1 MHWVVVLRWGE
12 LIQFELH
19 SSWSFLLP
27 FTPIPFYLKIDIFEE
42 CLWSG
47 YHVHLADNNNDK
59 WGNVEMNEEKTKIT
73 EKSTCQL
80 ATTTTMKYGDDFE
93 EKKQDKTKGRKCVV
107 TWLKQVTARHPSSW
121 HSVTCSWGLWHL
133 IFDFDVNFYIFDCLF
148 LCLCLIWQTFM
159 KLVNALV
166 FVVVFVFEFVFV
178 FIFLLVILFVFVFV
192 LCLPFSVTWL
202 PLRKLGS
209 SSKWNRTIRWP
220 SFTFLQKEWGT
231 CNYQKL
237 MMIVKNYNDDDE
249 KIVNLMQP
257 TRPCEVPMFA
267 GALKIIGLL
276 IFLMLMVL
284 WMLMSFLML
293 MLLWNP

>member
-1 MHWVVVLRWGE
+1 MHWVVVSRWGE
-12 LIQFELH
+12 LIQFESIALKLVLSAAVH
-19 SSWSFLLP
+19 SNPFLLNDRN
-27 FTPIPFYLKIDIFEE
+27 ILGRSLKWMPLPPGQQQQRQVSE
-42 CLWSG
+42 CWNEWRKNKVNWPTG
-47 YHVHLADNNNDK
+47 NNN
-59 WGNVEMNEEKTKIT
+59 E
-73 EKSTCQL
+73 QQ
-80 ATTTTMKYGDDFE
+80 MKYGDDFE
-93 EKKQDKTKGRKCVV
+93 KVATWFKERKQKNKTKRRKCVV

-220 SFTFLQKEWGT
+220 SFTFLQGGRSD
-231 CNYQKL
+231 
-237 MMIVKNYNDDDE
+237 M
-249 KIVNLMQP
+249 
-257 TRPCEVPMFA
+257 
-267 GALKIIGLL
+267 
-276 IFLMLMVL
+276 
-284 WMLMSFLML
+284 
-293 MLLWNP
+293 